1 MNIVIEKSKA
11 VEQLHLLSAHLGLK
25 MQAPEIVCSVEDDEE
40 RIEPLWKAAAAELAR
55 LLAPY
60 CAFVLADNS
69 AEYSL
74 EMPDN
79 WRSDQSDALLQHCMA
94 FIGNSL
100 LARWLY
106 PLAPESAAL
115 YKNMNVE
122 CASAIT
128 NILAMR
134 CKPKGL

>member
-1 MNIVIEKSKA
+1 MKIVIEKSEA
-11 VEQLHLLSAHLGLK
+11 VEQLHLLSANLGLK
-25 MQAPEIVCSVEDDEE
+25 MQAPEIVSSVEDDEV
-40 RIEPLWKAAAAELAR
+40 RIEPLWRAAAAELAQ

-60 CAFVLADNS
+60 CVYGLAENS

-79 WRSDQSDALLQHCMA
+79 WKREQAGALQQHCMA

-106 PLAPESAAL
+106 PLAPESANL
-115 YKNMNVE
+115 YKSMNVE

-128 NILAMR
+128 AILAMR
-134 CKPKGL
+134 SKPNGL

>member
-1 MNIVIEKSKA
+1 MKIVIEKSEA
-11 VEQLHLLSAHLGLK
+11 VEQLHLLSANLGLK
-25 MQAPEIVCSVEDDEE
+25 MQAPEIVSSVEDDEV
-40 RIEPLWKAAAAELAR
+40 RIEPLWRAAAAELAR